1 MKRRLV
7 ELAELK
13 DFFVDDPPKVSFEFF
28 PPKTPEADARLWHT
42 IVRLEPLRP
51 EFVGVTYGAGGST
64 REFTHN
70 IVKRIAN
77 ETSLVPAA
85 HLTCA
90 GSSKDEVNEIARRYW
105 EAGVRHIVALRGDP
119 PKGSKVYVPHPQGYA
134 YCCDL
139 VAGLRKLADF
149 EISVAV
155 FPEGH
160 PESKSLDFDMEI
172 LKRKIDAGATRAIT
186 QYFFDVDDY
195 FRLLDRAEKHHIEIP
210 IVPGILPITSA
221 NSLLNFSRTCG
232 AKLPEWI
239 VKLFDGL
246 DDIPEIR
253 SMLAMQ
259 LAAGQLLLLRRAGVE
274 AFHFFTM
281 NRSELTWALC
291 RMLGIMT
298 QPVSDQQ
305 VTLQS
310 KERGLTTKDVE

>member
-1 MKRRLV
+1 M
-7 ELAELK
+7 
-13 DFFVDDPPKVSFEFF
+13 
-28 PPKTPEADARLWHT
+28 
-42 IVRLEPLRP
+42 
-51 EFVGVTYGAGGST
+51 
-64 REFTHN
+64 
-70 IVKRIAN
+70 
-77 ETSLVPAA
+77 
-85 HLTCA
+85 
-90 GSSKDEVNEIARRYW
+90 
-105 EAGVRHIVALRGDP
+105 
-119 PKGSKVYVPHPQGYA
+119 
-134 YCCDL
+134 
-139 VAGLRKLADF
+139 RKLADF